1 MSDLGSMRIENES
14 SEPRLIEASQPSLV
28 APIIP
33 VRPNSTIPVLMGL
46 LLVLGGILLLFMGYS
61 EISRQ
66 GEPNLPQYEERQL
79 EQGFS
84 KYSNITGDDI
94 QDLHDEL
101 RHAKYYW
108 YLGSG
113 FMLGGLLMLV
123 GGIQLL
129 RKRSIGAKL
138 GVGGNAIVILF
149 ALISYG
155 ISSGPSNEL
164 GSMVSVTYT
173 GLAFV
178 YGICSLCCGIFAA
191 FPLIHASGRAALDPH
206 LQVPRDLGTSLVFE
220 SSQTEE
226 E

>member
-1 MSDLGSMRIENES
+1 MAMGDLGSMRIENES
-14 SEPRLIEASQPSLV
+14 PQPSLV
-28 APIIP
+28 APVIP

-46 LLVLGGILLLFMGYS
+46 LLVLGGILVMIMGYS
-61 EISRQ
+61 DISRQ
-66 GEPNLPQYEERQL
+66 GEPNLPGSEVKQL

-84 KYSNITGDDI
+84 QSSNITGEDI

-113 FMLGGLLMLV
+113 FMFGGLLMLF
-123 GGIQLL
+123 GGVQLL
-129 RKRSIGAKL
+129 RRRSIGAKL
-138 GVGGNAIVILF
+138 GVGGNTIVIIA

-155 ISSGPSNEL
+155 ISSGPTNEL
-164 GSMVSVTYT
+164 GPVVSITYT

-191 FPLIHASGRAALDPH
+191 FPLLHASGRAALDSH
-206 LQVPRDLGTSLVFE
+206 LQIPQEWGGHLGLITN
-220 SSQTEE
+220 QAEE

>member
-66 GEPNLPQYEERQL
+66 GEPNLPEYEERQL
-79 EQGFS
+79 EQGFAT
-84 KYSNITGDDI
+84 SNVTGDDI

-113 FMLGGLLMLV
+113 FMFGGLLMLV
-123 GGIQLL
+123 GGVQLL
-129 RKRSIGAKL
+129 RRRSIGAKL
-138 GVGGNAIVILF
+138 GVGGNAIVIIA

-155 ISSGPSNEL
+155 ISSGPTNEL
-164 GSMVSVTYT
+164 GPVVSITYT

-191 FPLIHASGRAALDPH
+191 FPLLHASGRAALDSH
-206 LQVPRDLGTSLVFE
+206 LQIPQEWGGHLGLITN
-220 SSQTEE
+220 QAEE

>member
-14 SEPRLIEASQPSLV
+14 SQPRLIESSQPGLV

-33 VRPNSTIPVLMGL
+33 VRPNTTIPVLMGL
-46 LLVLGGILLLFMGYS
+46 LLILGGILLLLMGYS

-66 GEPNLPQYEERQL
+66 GDPNIPEAEERQL

-84 KYSNITGDDI
+84 QNSNITGEDI
-94 QDLHDEL
+94 QDLHDDL

-113 FMLGGLLMLV
+113 FMIGGFLMLV
-123 GGIQLL
+123 GGVQLL

-138 GVGGNAIVILF
+138 GMGGNAIVILS

-191 FPLIHASGRAALDPH
+191 FPLLHASGRAALDPH
-206 LQVPRDLGTSLVFE
+206 LQVPQDLGTSLILQ
-220 SSQTEE
+220 SSKTGEE
-226 E
+226 

>member
-1 MSDLGSMRIENES
+1 MGDLGSMRIENES
-14 SEPRLIEASQPSLV
+14 PQLSLV
-28 APIIP
+28 APVIP

-46 LLVLGGILLLFMGYS
+46 LLLLGGILVMIMGYS

-66 GEPNLPQYEERQL
+66 GEPNLPESEVKQL
-79 EQGFS
+79 ETGFS
-84 KYSNITGDDI
+84 QSSNITGEDI

-113 FMLGGLLMLV
+113 FMFGGLLMLV
-123 GGIQLL
+123 GGVQLL
-129 RKRSIGAKL
+129 RRRSIGAKL
-138 GVGGNAIVILF
+138 GMGGNAIVILA

-155 ISSGPSNEL
+155 ISSGPANEL

-178 YGICSLCCGIFAA
+178 YGICSLCCGVFAA
-191 FPLIHASGRAALDPH
+191 FPLLHASGRAALDPH
-206 LQVPRDLGTSLVFE
+206 LQIPQELGSHIGLV
-220 SSQTEE
+220 SIQAEE

>member
-1 MSDLGSMRIENES
+1 MGDLGSIRIENE
-14 SEPRLIEASQPSLV
+14 ISQPSLV
-28 APIIP
+28 APVIP

-46 LLVLGGILLLFMGYS
+46 LLVLGGILVMFMGYS
-61 EISRQ
+61 EISKQ
-66 GEPNLPQYEERQL
+66 GEPNLPKDEEKQL

-84 KYSNITGDDI
+84 QNSNITGEDI
-94 QDLHDEL
+94 QDLHDNL

-113 FMLGGLLMLV
+113 FMFGGLLMLV

-138 GVGGNAIVILF
+138 GIGGNAIVILG

-155 ISSGPSNEL
+155 TSSGPSEEL
-164 GSMVSVTYT
+164 GPMVSITYT

-178 YGICSLCCGIFAA
+178 YGICSLCCGVFAA
-191 FPLIHASGRAALDPH
+191 FPLLHASGRAALDPH
-206 LQVPRDLGTSLVFE
+206 LQTPQELGSHIGLV
-220 SSQTEE
+220 SIQVEE